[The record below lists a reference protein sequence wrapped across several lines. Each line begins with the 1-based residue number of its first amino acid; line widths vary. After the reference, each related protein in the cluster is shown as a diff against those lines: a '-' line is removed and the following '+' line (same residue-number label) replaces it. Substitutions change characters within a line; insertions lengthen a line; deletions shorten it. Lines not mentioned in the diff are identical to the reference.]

1 MEPRARSSIEQY
13 STIVE
18 FMETYGD
25 ISRPQPGPQGRIRA
39 DQLWDE
45 LSNML
50 NAIGGGVQRRPN
62 KWKKVWVD
70 WKSKT
75 KKKAITI
82 RRHASGTGGGP
93 RLTAPLSSLEER
105 VLAILGPLAVA
116 GQENIQE
123 IGLLNTNNNIEQQI
137 EVHHQDEPLSHSSPV
152 QSTVELLV
160 VGSSDTQEYTPASP
174 RESLGCPPAPN
185 ALPPTPL
192 EAILPPIDSLP
203 VPPASRSISL
213 ESSRLTGR
221 GRLGSPRG
229 RTRSRR
235 NLTPFEKAS
244 ESFVRVEEQR
254 LAFEERRE
262 ENLHV
267 RETQRLQLE
276 SERLQIQR
284 QSNVILERMTEVV
297 GELITFLRD
306 RNL

>member
-1 MEPRARSSIEQY
+1 M
-13 STIVE
+13 
-18 FMETYGD
+18 
-25 ISRPQPGPQGRIRA
+25 
-39 DQLWDE
+39 
-45 LSNML
+45 
-50 NAIGGGVQRRPN
+50 
-62 KWKKVWVD
+62 
-70 WKSKT
+70 
-75 KKKAITI
+75 
-82 RRHASGTGGGP
+82 
-93 RLTAPLSSLEER
+93 
-105 VLAILGPLAVA
+105 
-116 GQENIQE
+116 
-123 IGLLNTNNNIEQQI
+123 
-137 EVHHQDEPLSHSSPV
+137 HHQDEPLSHSSPV

-192 EAILPPIDSLP
+192 EAILPPTDSLP
-203 VPPASRSISL
+203 VPPASKSISL

-221 GRLGSPRG
+221 RRLGSPRG

-254 LAFEERRE
+254 LALEERIE

-284 QSNVILERMTEVV
+284 QSNLILEKMTEVV
-297 GELITFLRD
+297 GELLTLLRD